1 MTHSRVSGG
10 SDPLN
15 KEKKEERLLPSSSS
29 LSTSLLD
36 NEEYTWSATK
46 QDSLLRT
53 RKVSVIVS
61 TEISLTS
68 NPNEMQ
74 FIELEIL
81 RNFNE
86 RSDRILCLVFAR
98 LYFLLFSRNIFK
110 FLFLVRRN
118 PDCLVLAGKQ

>member
-1 MTHSRVSGG
+1 MVSYKAGF
-10 SDPLN
+10 
-15 KEKKEERLLPSSSS
+15 
-29 LSTSLLD
+29 
-36 NEEYTWSATK
+36 
-46 QDSLLRT
+46 LLRT